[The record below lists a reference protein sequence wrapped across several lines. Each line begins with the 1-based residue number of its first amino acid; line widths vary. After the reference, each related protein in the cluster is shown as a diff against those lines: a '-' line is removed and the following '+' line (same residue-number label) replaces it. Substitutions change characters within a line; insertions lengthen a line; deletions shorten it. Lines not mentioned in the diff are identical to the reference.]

1 MFSSKS
7 KSKAWISKGIFL
19 SFVLWMLA
27 KLLQSYLALCDP
39 TDYSPPNSSV
49 QGILQASILEWL
61 PCPPPGDLP
70 DPGMESKSLTSPAL
84 AGRIF
89 TTKCHQG
96 SPFCFL
102 LCMRARSLQLCPT
115 LCNLVDCSS
124 PGSSVHGILQ
134 VSILEWIAMPCSRGS
149 SWPRAWTLSQA
160 SPESAGGFFT
170 TRATWND
177 SK

>member
-1 MFSSKS
+1 
-7 KSKAWISKGIFL
+7 
-19 SFVLWMLA
+19 MLA

-39 TDYSPPNSSV
+39 TDCSPPNSSV
-49 QGILQASILEWL
+49 EGILQASILEWL

-70 DPGMESKSLTSPAL
+70 DPGMEPKPLTSPVL

-89 TTKCHQG
+89 TTACHLG

-102 LCMRARSLQLCPT
+102 LCMRAKSLRLCPT

-149 SWPRAWTLSQA
+149 SRPRARTVSQA